1 MELSYEKQ
9 SLSVK
14 PYVEFTYNRYR
25 YQASTINNSDLIRCD
40 FGLKTVYTK
49 DHFEFV
55 SNVHD
60 LFRSGYLMREFNG
73 HRWLWD
79 IDVVYKM
86 LKNKAAIILKVA
98 DIFNRDTSFSNV
110 SEAYSRTE
118 KWHDTNHRYI
128 SISFG
133 YQLDPKPQ
141 HN

>member
-1 MELSYEKQ
+1 M
-9 SLSVK
+9 
-14 PYVEFTYNRYR
+14 
-25 YQASTINNSDLIRCD
+25 
-40 FGLKTVYTK
+40 
-49 DHFEFV
+49 
-55 SNVHD
+55 HD

-79 IDVVYKM
+79 IDVIYKM

-141 HN
+141 HK